1 MSKPNIEKLEAN
13 IATLLEAYR
22 KLKDESKRLTIQV
35 EILTREKQSF
45 LKEKEF
51 IEEKLK
57 RLSELERV
65 NKNNENDRI
74 QVREKVTH
82 LIEKLEK
89 FDLT

>member
-1 MSKPNIEKLEAN
+1 MEKLEAN

-22 KLKDESKRLTIQV
+22 KLRDESTSLTIQV

-51 IEEKLK
+51 IEEKLE
-57 RLSELERV
+57 RLSELEAI

-74 QVREKVTH
+74 NVREKVTY